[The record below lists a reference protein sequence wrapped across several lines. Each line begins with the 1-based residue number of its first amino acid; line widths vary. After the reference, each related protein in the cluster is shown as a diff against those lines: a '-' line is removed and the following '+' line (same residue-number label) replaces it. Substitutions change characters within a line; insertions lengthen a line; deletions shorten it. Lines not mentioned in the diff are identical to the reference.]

1 MIEETRVPS
10 TRFLLIA
17 TATLLAV
24 VLLAAGIVIGLLL
37 GGLGAAPRDDHAQA
51 AAQRADENPRELP
64 MYTCSMHPQIRLP
77 DPDVKCPICFMDLIP
92 AGGAGGADDA
102 AEETEPVLAMSEAA
116 MRLAEIQVEPIRRML
131 PRAEV
136 RMAGIIDYDET
147 RQATISAYFPGR
159 LDRLFIDYT
168 GIPVRAGD
176 HLASIYSPDL
186 LTAEADLLAGL
197 EALEA
202 LGERTSGATR
212 QIAQATVDAS
222 RQKLRLWGLTGEQ
235 VGKIEQ
241 SRRASDHMT
250 IYSPIGGIVTSRHK
264 MEGDYVQ
271 TGEPICL
278 IADLSRL
285 WVRLDAYESDL
296 PWIRFGQEV
305 QFTAE
310 AHPGEVFH
318 GRISFIDPHVSP
330 ATRTVKVRVNVDN
343 ADGRLKPGMFVRAA
357 VRPVIGGAG
366 RVIAADLAGKW
377 ISPMHPEVI
386 KDGPG
391 VCDVCGMDLVPAAEL
406 GYVTQA
412 ADAPPPLVIPIT
424 APLITGERA
433 IVYVQL
439 PDRERPTFEGRTIAL
454 GPRAGSH
461 YIVREDV
468 EGVDRLAEGELIV
481 THGNFK
487 IDSALQLQARPSM
500 MTPPPPPEVG
510 DATTGHPERMN
521 AVNDVCPV
529 MGGVVDPHT
538 PTVMWRGYKI
548 GFCCPGCDQGWND
561 KTEEEKDTFLT
572 KFVPDWREKDRSRAT
587 GRPINDVC
595 PVMGGPVDPDTPTV
609 MWRGYAI
616 GFCCPGCDH
625 AWQDKTEE
633 EKDAFLARYVDDFTP
648 EAPRESK
655 EDGDG

>member
-1 MIEETRVPS
+1 MTEELKVPS
-10 TRFLLIA
+10 RRFLSIA
-17 TATLLAV
+17 VSILLVLV
-24 VLLAAGIVIGLLL
+24 VLVVGIALGLLL
-37 GGLGAAPRDDHAQA
+37 AGRGVSEKATTARASAQT
-51 AAQRADENPRELP
+51 ADEAPLQEQ

-77 DPDVKCPICFMDLIP
+77 DPQAKCPLCFMDLIP
-92 AGGAGGADDA
+92 VESGQEADGEA
-102 AEETEPVLAMSEAA
+102 QAVLTMSPAA
-116 MRLAEIQVEPIRRML
+116 MRLAEISVAPVRRRL
-131 PRAEV
+131 PQAEV
-136 RMAGIIDYDET
+136 RMVGKIDYDET

-176 HLASIYSPDL
+176 HLASIYSPEL
-186 LTAEADLLAGL
+186 LTAEAELLAGL
-197 EALEA
+197 ESLEA
-202 LGERTSGATR
+202 LGEGTSGATR

-235 VGKIEQ
+235 VGEIEQ

-264 MEGDYVQ
+264 MEGDYVRM
-271 TGEPICL
+271 GEPICS

-305 QFTAE
+305 KFTTE

-377 ISPMHPEVI
+377 ISPMHPEII

-412 ADAPPPLVIPIT
+412 ADAPPPLVIPAT

-433 IVYVQL
+433 IVYVRL
-439 PDRERPTFEGRTIAL
+439 PDRERPTFEGRTIVL
-454 GPRAGSH
+454 GPRAGDS
-461 YIVREDV
+461 YIVREDRP
-468 EGVDRLAEGELIV
+468 GGANLAEGELLV
-481 THGNFK
+481 VHGNFK

-500 MTPPPPPEVG
+500 MSPPPPPPPEVG
-510 DATTGHPERMN
+510 ETTRRDERRAG
-521 AVNDVCPV
+521 AV
-529 MGGVVDPHT
+529 
-538 PTVMWRGYKI
+538 
-548 GFCCPGCDQGWND
+548 
-561 KTEEEKDTFLT
+561 
-572 KFVPDWREKDRSRAT
+572 
-587 GRPINDVC
+587 NDVC

-609 MWRGYAI
+609 MWRSYKIGFCCPGCEHAWQDKTEVEKDAFLTKFVPDWREEDQSDAIAGPINDICPVMGNPVDPDTATVMWRGYKI
-616 GFCCPGCDH
+616 GFCCPGCDGP
-625 AWQDKTEE
+625 WNDKSEE
-633 EKDAFLARYVDDFTP
+633 EKDAFLARYVKDP
-648 EAPRESK
+648 AAPAVK
-655 EDGDG
+655 EDGDE

>member
-24 VLLAAGIVIGLLL
+24 ALLAAGIVIGLLL

-51 AAQRADENPRELP
+51 AAQRADEMPREPLT
-64 MYTCSMHPQIRLP
+64 YTCSMHPQIRLP

-92 AGGAGGADDA
+92 AGGASGA
-102 AEETEPVLAMSEAA
+102 AEGMEPVLAMSEAA
-116 MRLAEIQVEPIRRML
+116 MRLAEIQVEPVRRML

-136 RMAGIIDYDET
+136 RMAGKIDYDET

-176 HLASIYSPDL
+176 HLASIYSPEL
-186 LTAEADLLAGL
+186 LTAEAELLAGL
-197 EALEA
+197 ETLEA
-202 LGERTSGATR
+202 LGEGTSGATR
-212 QIAQATVDAS
+212 QIARATVDAS
-222 RQKLRLWGLTGEQ
+222 RQKLRLWGLTAEQ

-241 SRRASDHMT
+241 SRSASDHMT

-264 MEGDYVQ
+264 MEGDYVRM
-271 TGEPICL
+271 GEPICS

-310 AHPGEVFH
+310 AHPGEIFH

-343 ADGRLKPGMFVRAA
+343 AGGRLKPGMFVRAA

-391 VCDVCGMDLVPAAEL
+391 VCDVCGMDLVPAEEL

-468 EGVDRLAEGELIV
+468 DDVDRLAEGELIV

-500 MTPPPPPEVG
+500 MSPPRPPEVG
-510 DATTGHPERMN
+510 SAPNSGDRRAG
-521 AVNDVCPV
+521 AINDVCPV
-529 MGGVVDPHT
+529 MGGAVDPNT

-561 KTEEEKDTFLT
+561 KTEEEKDAFLT
-572 KFVPDWREKDRSRAT
+572 KFVPDWREKNESSAT
-587 GRPINDVC
+587 GKPVNDVC
-595 PVMGGPVDPDTPTV
+595 PVMGGVVDPDTPTA
-609 MWRGYAI
+609 MWRGYEI
-616 GFCCPGCDH
+616 GFCCPGCDG

-633 EKDAFLARYVDDFTP
+633 EKDAFLARYVNNP
-648 EAPRESK
+648 AAPAAK